1 MMTAYALARICQELF
16 GDVEYAAIN
25 TDRNKYPISCGRVVF
40 MNIHSYYAPVTANY
54 LMIECDKF
62 CKIQT
67 DPYLSDSVP
76 CVGTNGQQYPNMGQ
90 FFCCSVKCMKYYC
103 VTCWDLNPNHAITQI
118 NTNNKTIECELL
130 ALIHKPLIRN
140 ARTPEV

>member
-1 MMTAYALARICQELF
+1 
-16 GDVEYAAIN
+16 
-25 TDRNKYPISCGRVVF
+25 CGRVVF

-62 CKIQT
+62 CTIQI

-90 FFCCSVKCMKYYC
+90 YFCRSLKCMKYYC

-118 NTNNKTIECELL
+118 NTNNKTIECESL

-140 ARTPEV
+140 AQTPEV